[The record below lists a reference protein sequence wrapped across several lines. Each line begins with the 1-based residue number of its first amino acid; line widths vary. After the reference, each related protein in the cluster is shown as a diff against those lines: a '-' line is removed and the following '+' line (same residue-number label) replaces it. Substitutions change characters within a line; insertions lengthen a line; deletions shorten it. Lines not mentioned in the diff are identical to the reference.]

1 MSSRTS
7 ATDPEGPPFIPT
19 TPGRPRRG
27 AGVIFL
33 STSIVLILLISGCG
47 DGNAYVAPPP
57 PDVTVTSPER
67 RSVTSYLEYTGMTQ
81 AVESVDI
88 RARVKGFLKERHFKE
103 GSDVEKGQLLLTI
116 DEEPFR
122 VQLELA
128 KANLSE
134 AEAALKGAEQ
144 SKARE
149 VSQAQLVLDQSLLVL
164 SRIEETR
171 ARNLVQRQAGSRE
184 EFDRA
189 EANRKK
195 SEAQIE
201 ADRARVEQAKADY
214 ETNILSAQAKV
225 DSARSAVR
233 SAAIDLGYCR
243 MYSPIDGRIS
253 RALVDVGNLV
263 GDAQNT
269 VLATIVKTNL
279 IYAYM
284 SISEADLLL
293 FKKMVREGKRAD
305 YRTEA
310 MPLELGMGDERGFP
324 HQGRVDYADPGI
336 DPGTGTIRSRGI
348 FPNPDGTIV
357 PGSFV
362 RLRVPFETKGD
373 ALLVPERA
381 LGADQAGRYLL
392 VVGKDNVV
400 ERRAVQVG
408 TGVGDLRVVEGKIG
422 PKDLVVVEGLQRA
435 RPGLKVNPQPVAA
448 EAAAPAPSPG
458 PAVTAGTPAEVATA
472 TASAAP
478 PAKD

>member
-1 MSSRTS
+1 M
-7 ATDPEGPPFIPT
+7 
-19 TPGRPRRG
+19 
-27 AGVIFL
+27 VLL
-33 STSIVLILLISGCG
+33 STSVVLVSLISGCG
-47 DGNAYVAPPP
+47 DENAYVAPPP
-57 PDVTVTSPER
+57 PEVTVTSPER
-67 RSVTSYLEYTGMTQ
+67 RPVTSYLEYTGTTQ

-103 GSDVEKGQLLLTI
+103 GSDVKKGQLLLTI

-128 KANLSE
+128 KANLAE

-149 VSQAQLVLDQSLLVL
+149 VAQAQLALDQSLLVL
-164 SRIEETR
+164 ARIEETR

-201 ADRARVEQAKADY
+201 ADRASVEQTKADY
-214 ETNILSAQAKV
+214 ETNILAAQAKV

-233 SAAIDLGYCR
+233 SAEIDLGYCK

-269 VLATIVKTNL
+269 VLATIVKTDP

-284 SISEADLLL
+284 SVSEADLLQ
-293 FKKMVREGKRAD
+293 FRKMVREGKRAD

-310 MPLELGMGDERGFP
+310 MPLELGLANEQGFP
-324 HQGRVDYADPGI
+324 HMGQVDYTDPGI
-336 DPGTGTIRSRGI
+336 DPGTGTIRARGI

-357 PGSFV
+357 PGLFV

-400 ERRAVQVG
+400 ERRAVEVG
-408 TGVGDLRVVEGKIG
+408 TGVGGLRVVEGKIG
-422 PKDLVVVEGLQRA
+422 PNDLVVVEGLQRA
-435 RPGLKVNPQPVAA
+435 RPGLKVNPKPVAA
-448 EAAAPAPSPG
+448 DAPRARPRPRRG
-458 PAVTAGTPAEVATA
+458 RRDPARGGDGHRD
-472 TASAAP
+472 AAP
-478 PAKD
+478 PRIDRPAPESRREIACSPASSSNARSSPTSSRS